1 MCDVIDKFLARNFEA
16 LGRSIGRNPGY
27 YVIIPIL
34 VAIIFATGLQRI
46 HYEDDPE
53 YLFSPRDGRSKEEK
67 RVIDTL
73 FPMNYSENFNV
84 GRITHKGRFGRVIV
98 AAQDGGDVLR
108 PHVFEEI
115 VLLDAL
121 IHNISIEYDD
131 VSYRYEDLCA
141 KNNGKCAPNNILD
154 FADKVSDLEDKKFN
168 IRYPLWINREA
179 RKAYF
184 FPANLGGVTKDP
196 NNFIESAKAVSL
208 LYFLDI
214 SIKRGDDRA
223 AIWENKFITYIEH
236 LKFNHISVA
245 RFISTTLRTEL
256 EANTQSL
263 VPFFSVTV
271 IIMIVFSVATCM
283 MADWVRSKP
292 WLGLLGCVSAGLGVA
307 ASFGICAYVSVDMIG
322 INLAAPFL
330 MLGKSSFIVSRSHLA
345 CHVLL
350 SLSLS
355 LYFLFL
361 SSSLVISSCSSGPAS
376 LLSAPSRQNIKQM

>member
-1 MCDVIDKFLARNFEA
+1 MTTTTTTTTITDCKSTCDDEKCTNEPKKTPGALSEMVMCDVIDKFLSRNFER
-16 LGRSIGRNPGY
+16 LGRNIAKYPGY
-27 YVIIPIL
+27 YVIVPIF

-53 YLFSPRDGRSKEEK
+53 YLFSPRDGRSKSEK
-67 RVIDTL
+67 RIIDSL

-98 AAQDGGDVLR
+98 VATDGGDILR
-108 PHVFEEI
+108 PQVFEEI

-121 IHNISIEYDD
+121 IQNITIDYDD
-131 VSYRYEDLCA
+131 VSYRYSDLCA
-141 KNNGKCAPNNILD
+141 KMNGKCAPNNILD
-154 FADKVSDLEDKKFN
+154 FADKVGDLEEKKFN
-168 IRYPLWINREA
+168 IRYPLWINRESL
-179 RKAYF
+179 KAYF
-184 FPANLGGVTKDP
+184 FPANLGGVEKDP
-196 NNFIESAKAVSL
+196 NNLIESAKAVSL

-214 SIKRGDDRA
+214 TVKRGDERA
-223 AIWENKFITYIEH
+223 AIWENEFNSYVEQ

-271 IIMIVFSVATCM
+271 IIMIVFSVGTCM
-283 MADWVRSKP
+283 MADWVKSKP

-307 ASFGICAYVSVDMIG
+307 ASFGICVYFGVDMIG

-330 MLGKSSFIVSRSHLA
+330 MLG
-345 CHVLL
+345 
-350 SLSLS
+350 
-355 LYFLFL
+355 
-361 SSSLVISSCSSGPAS
+361 
-376 LLSAPSRQNIKQM
+376 M